1 MSPTEPLTLPV
12 GAAARQE
19 DTRDDARARVLA
31 LAKLSAA
38 VVLTLTTWFSATAV
52 MPQLKEHWHVTAS
65 GSVWLAIAVQLG
77 FIIGAML
84 SAMTSLADLLPPRIL
99 MAAASGAVGIVNIL
113 LLVAQDATQAVILR
127 ILTGVLLAGV
137 YPPSLKFISTWFQKG
152 RGIALG
158 CVIGA
163 LTLGSA
169 MPHAINAAGGVGWR
183 GVIVAT
189 SLATFVGTALIL
201 FTLRE
206 GPFPFP
212 KVGFKPSEVGAALA
226 DKRFLL
232 CTTGYLGH
240 MWELYAMWSWL
251 LFFVTDRLKALGQPD
266 PAWASTLTF
275 LIIAAGTPACI
286 AAGSIADRIGRPI
299 TTIALLAISGTCAA
313 LIGFVFVAP
322 GWLFLTIGL
331 VWGAAVVA
339 DSAQFSAIVT
349 ESGAR
354 FVGTAL
360 TVQLGAG
367 YAVTIL
373 AILTLPTIA
382 SWVGGWQ
389 WVFAALVPGPL
400 IGGLAMATLRRL
412 GPRERPAPV

>member
-1 MSPTEPLTLPV
+1 MSLQDSLVAPRLE
-12 GAAARQE
+12 GRSAADRESPARYW
-19 DTRDDARARVLA
+19 A
-31 LAKLSAA
+31 LAKLSLA

-52 MPQLKEHWHVTAS
+52 MPQLKEHWHVTSAEA
-65 GSVWLAIAVQLG
+65 VWLAVAVQLG

-84 SAMTSLADLLPPRIL
+84 SAMTSLADLLAPRLL
-99 MAAASGAVGIVNIL
+99 MAIAAASVGVVNIL
-113 LLVAQDATQAVILR
+113 LLVAGSAEQAVVLR
-127 ILTGVLLAGV
+127 VLTGVMLAGV
-137 YPPSLKFISTWFQKG
+137 YPPSLKFVATWFQKG

-169 MPHAINAAGGVGWR
+169 MPHAINALGGVGWH

-189 SLATFVGTALIL
+189 SLAAFAGAAIFL
-201 FTLRE
+201 FALRE

-212 KVGFKPSEVGAALA
+212 KVGFKPSEVGLA
-226 DKRFLL
+226 ISDRRFLL
-232 CTTGYLGH
+232 CTAGYLGH
-240 MWELYAMWSWL
+240 MWELYAMWSWM
-251 LFFVTDRLKALGQPD
+251 LFFVTDRLKTMGEPNSSL
-266 PAWASTLTF
+266 ASAITF
-275 LIIAAGTPACI
+275 LVIAAGTPACI

-299 TTIALLAISGTCAA
+299 TTIAMLAISGACAA
-313 LIGFVFVAP
+313 AIGFVFVSP
-322 GWLFLTIGL
+322 SWLFLAVGL

-373 AILTLPTIA
+373 AILILPTVA
-382 SWVGGWQ
+382 DWFGGWR
-389 WVFAALVPGPL
+389 WVFLVLVPGPL
-400 IGGLAMATLRRL
+400 VGGLAMAALRRL
-412 GPRERPAPV
+412 QAGDGVRSGA

>member
-1 MSPTEPLTLPV
+1 MSMPDSLVAPRANDRP
-12 GAAARQE
+12 AAVDRDQPARFW
-19 DTRDDARARVLA
+19 A
-31 LAKLSAA
+31 LAKLSLA

-52 MPQLKEHWHVTAS
+52 MPQLKEHWHVTSSEA
-65 GSVWLAIAVQLG
+65 VWLAIAVQLG
-77 FIIGAML
+77 FIIGAVA
-84 SAMTSLADLLPPRIL
+84 SAVASLADLIAPRVL
-99 MAAASGAVGIVNIL
+99 MAAASAGVGLVNIL
-113 LLVAQDATQAVILR
+113 LLVAGTAGQAVVLR
-127 ILTGVLLAGV
+127 VLTGVMLAGV

-169 MPHAINAAGGVGWR
+169 MPHAINALGGVGWH

-189 SLATFVGTALIL
+189 SLAAFAGAAMFL
-201 FTLRE
+201 FALRE
-206 GPFPFP
+206 GPYPFP
-212 KVGFKPSEVGAALA
+212 KVGFKPSEVGAALS

-232 CTTGYLGH
+232 CTAGYLGH

-251 LFFVTDRLKALGQPD
+251 LFFVTDRLKAMDAPNPSL
-266 PAWASTLTF
+266 ASALTF
-275 LIIAAGTPACI
+275 VIIAAGTPACI
-286 AAGSIADRIGRPI
+286 AAGSVADRIGRPV

-313 LIGFVFVAP
+313 LIGVVFDAP
-322 GWLFLTIGL
+322 SWLFLIVGL
-331 VWGAAVVA
+331 IWGASVVA

-349 ESGAR
+349 ESGAK

-373 AILTLPTIA
+373 AILTLPTVA
-382 SWVGGWQ
+382 GWVGGWR
-389 WVFAALVPGPL
+389 WVFLALVPGPVL
-400 IGGLAMATLRRL
+400 GGLAMAALRRL
-412 GPRERPAPV
+412 RQREAAALA

>member
-1 MSPTEPLTLPV
+1 MSATEPLTLHV
-12 GAAARQE
+12 EASGRN
-19 DTRDDARARVLA
+19 DDVRARMLA
-31 LAKLSAA
+31 LAKLSVA

-52 MPQLKEHWHVTAS
+52 MPQLKEHWHVTANE
-65 GSVWLAIAVQLG
+65 SVWLAIAVQLG

-84 SAMTSLADLLPPRIL
+84 SAVTSLSDLLAPRVL
-99 MAAASGAVGIVNIL
+99 MAGAAAAVGIVNIL
-113 LLVAQDATQAVILR
+113 LLVAQDAEQAVILR
-127 ILTGVLLAGV
+127 VLTGVLLAGV

-189 SLATFVGTALIL
+189 SLATFAGAALIL
-201 FTLRE
+201 FALRE
-206 GPFPFP
+206 GPYPFP

-251 LFFVTDRLKALGQPD
+251 LFFVTDRLKTLGHPD
-266 PAWASTLTF
+266 PALASTITF
-275 LIIAAGTPACI
+275 LVIAAGTPACI
-286 AAGSIADRIGRPI
+286 VAGSVADRIGRPI
-299 TTIALLAISGTCAA
+299 TTIALLAISGACAA

-322 GWLFLTIGL
+322 SWLFLTVGL
-331 VWGAAVVA
+331 IWGAAVVA

-349 ESGAR
+349 ESGAK

-382 SWVGGWQ
+382 GWAGGWQ
-389 WVFAALVPGPL
+389 WVFAALVPGPV
-400 IGGLAMATLRRL
+400 IGGLAMAKLRSFVA
-412 GPRERPAPV
+412 RERSAPG